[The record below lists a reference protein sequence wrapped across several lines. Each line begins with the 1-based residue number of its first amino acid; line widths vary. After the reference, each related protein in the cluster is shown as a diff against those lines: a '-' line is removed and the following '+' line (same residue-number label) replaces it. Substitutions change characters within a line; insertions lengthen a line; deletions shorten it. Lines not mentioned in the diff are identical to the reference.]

1 MDEHR
6 RYASWLLDCAL
17 INARKDVR
25 ERATQMKRYRATLS
39 VTYTQNL
46 EADALTEEDAIDWMK
61 DAFDPTR
68 CWNTADV
75 SVYDIVE
82 VSHEST

>member
-1 MDEHR
+1 
-6 RYASWLLDCAL
+6 
-17 INARKDVR
+17 
-25 ERATQMKRYRATLS
+25 

-75 SVYDIVE
+75 SVYDIAE
-82 VSHEST
+82 VSNEST

>member
-1 MDEHR
+1 MKIKQ
-6 RYASWLLDCAL
+6 S
-17 INARKDVR
+17 V
-25 ERATQMKRYRATLS
+25 KRYRATLS
-39 VTYTQNL
+39 VTYTQDL
-46 EADALTEEDAIDWMK
+46 EADALTEEKAIDWMK

>member
-1 MDEHR
+1 MKIKQ
-6 RYASWLLDCAL
+6 S
-17 INARKDVR
+17 V
-25 ERATQMKRYRATLS
+25 KRYRATLS

-68 CWNTADV
+68 CWGTAEVDV
-75 SVYDIVE
+75 QDIKE
-82 VSHEST
+82 VSYESA

>member
-1 MDEHR
+1 
-6 RYASWLLDCAL
+6 
-17 INARKDVR
+17 
-25 ERATQMKRYRATLS
+25 MKRYRATLS
-39 VTYTQNL
+39 VTYTQ
-46 EADALTEEDAIDWMK
+46 EHETDALTEEDAIDWMK

>member
-1 MDEHR
+1 M
-6 RYASWLLDCAL
+6 AVKTK
-17 INARKDVR
+17 NAI
-25 ERATQMKRYRATLS
+25 KRYRATLS

-46 EADALTEEDAIDWMK
+46 EADALTKEDAIDWMK

-75 SVYDIVE
+75 DVYNIEE
-82 VSHEST
+82 VIHESA